1 MRWAGAFSLTGP
13 TAMEML
19 GGVFLD
25 KAFIGA
31 CGVDVRRGA
40 TTIEPDEAAVF
51 RAMVRQAK
59 QVIVLAD
66 SSKIA
71 MTSPALI
78 CQVSDIDILITE
90 SGITA
95 DALAGFK
102 THGVQV
108 LAV

>member
-1 MRWAGAFSLTGP
+1 
-13 TAMEML
+13 METL
-19 GGVFLD
+19 SGVFLD

-31 CGVDVRRGA
+31 CGVDVLRGA

-59 QVIVLAD
+59 QVIVVAD
-66 SSKIA
+66 SSKVA
-71 MTSPALI
+71 MVSPALI
-78 CQVSDIDILITE
+78 CPVTDIDILITD

-95 DALAGFK
+95 DALAGFRAN
-102 THGVQV
+102 GIEV

>member
-1 MRWAGAFSLTGP
+1 
-13 TAMEML
+13 
-19 GGVFLD
+19 
-25 KAFIGA
+25 
-31 CGVDVRRGA
+31 
-40 TTIEPDEAAVF
+40 
-51 RAMVRQAK
+51 MVRQAK

-78 CQVSDIDILITE
+78 CQVSDIDILITD
-90 SGITA
+90 SGITP

-102 THGVQV
+102 TNGVQV

>member
-19 GGVFLD
+19 SGVFLD

-31 CGVDVRRGA
+31 CGVDVLRGA

-59 QVIVLAD
+59 QVIVVAD

-71 MTSPALI
+71 MISPALI
-78 CQVSDIDILITE
+78 CAVADIDILITD

-95 DALAGFK
+95 EAIAGFK
-102 THGVQV
+102 ANDVQV